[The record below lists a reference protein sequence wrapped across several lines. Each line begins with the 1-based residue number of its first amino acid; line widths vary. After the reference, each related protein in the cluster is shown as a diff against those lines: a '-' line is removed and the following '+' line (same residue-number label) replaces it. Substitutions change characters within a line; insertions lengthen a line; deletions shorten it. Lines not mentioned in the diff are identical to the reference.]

1 MEEIFKDIPN
11 YEGRYQ
17 VSNLG
22 RVKSLDRMITESNGK
37 KRLLNGR
44 VLKAVLNKIGYY
56 QVNLRKDSKTK
67 TRKVHQLVAEVF
79 LNHIPCGHKLI
90 VNHKN
95 FIRHD
100 NRLENLRLVT
110 QAENNLNKVTENKSQ
125 YEGVKWSVPADKW
138 MASITIGATYHFLD
152 YFDLELE
159 AAYAYKDALNKFS
172 NFVLVGIK

>member
-1 MEEIFKDIPN
+1 MEEFRDIKGH
-11 YEGRYQ
+11 EGSYQ

-22 RVKSLDRMITESNGK
+22 RVKSLARKDSIGRRVDEKILKPSN
-37 KRLLNGR
+37 
-44 VLKAVLNKIGYY
+44 NKIAYS
-56 QVNLRKDSKTK
+56 QVLLRKDGKTI
-67 TRKVHQLVAEVF
+67 TRTIHQLVAESF
-79 LNHIPCGHKLI
+79 LGHTPCGYKLVVDHI
-90 VNHKN
+90 NHD
-95 FIRHD
+95 RYD

-110 QAENNLNKVTENKSQ
+110 TSENNLNKVTENKSQ